1 MLKPMFSADPPIRL
15 SAVVAAMLVLV
26 SELPAQQPSDDM
38 LVITS
43 GSDTIAI
50 ERVRR
55 TATRLDGELL
65 LTGQKVR
72 ISYAARLA
80 GVGRVVSLDNE
91 FRRADA
97 PPTSKPLQTA
107 NFVFMGDSAIAEI
120 KAGDAPAQTQRI
132 KTEVGA
138 FPYTNPSFAMLE
150 PVIVTANAM
159 NQDSVSLP
167 MFYVQ
172 GGRTLPVSIVKQ
184 GRDSIRLT
192 FAPGQDAYL
201 KVSPDGKI
209 LHGGVPSQNLTVTRA
224 PATGAALF
232 VAPPDYSAPADAP
245 YTATNVTI
253 PTPMGHTLAGTLTV
267 PKGKG
272 PFPAIVT
279 ITGSGSQDRDE
290 EIWIVKGFRPFRQVA
305 DSLGRSGIAV
315 LRMDDRG
322 FGGSG
327 GDAATSTS
335 RDFANDIKAGL
346 AWLRTR
352 PEIDGNRLGLVGH
365 SEGGLIAPIVA
376 SEDPKLKG
384 IVLMAGPSQTGR
396 EILEFQNRYAIEHN
410 AAIKPESRDSAF
422 KVALAGIDSVTR
434 TNPWLKFFAEH
445 DPKATAAKVKVPT
458 LILQGATD
466 QQVTA
471 VQAEDLGKAFRSGGN
486 KDVTVKVFPNAN
498 HLFIEDP
505 SGNPAGY
512 SALKTGYIRGDVM
525 ESLVAWLKTKLLVVP
540 AT

>member
-1 MLKPMFSADPPIRL
+1 MLRIRL
-15 SAVVAAMLVLV
+15 TAIAGAIVVLA
-26 SELPAQQPSDDM
+26 SELAAQARDDM
-38 LVITS
+38 LVIMAGT
-43 GSDTIAI
+43 DTIAV

-65 LTGQKVR
+65 IIPQKIR

-80 GVGRVVSLDNE
+80 GPGRVVSLDNE
-91 FRRADA
+91 FRQANAA
-97 PPTSKPLQTA
+97 PASAPLQTV
-107 NFVFMGDSAIAEI
+107 NFVFAGDSAFAEI
-120 KAGDAPAQTQRI
+120 KQGEAPAQHQRI

-150 PVIVTANAM
+150 PAIATWLALGA
-159 NQDSVSLP
+159 DSASLP
-167 MFYVQ
+167 VFYVQ
-172 GGRTLPVSIVKQ
+172 GGRTLPMSVVKQ
-184 GRDSIRLT
+184 GPDSVKIT
-192 FAPGQDAYL
+192 FAPGQDAYV
-201 KVSPDGKI
+201 KVSKDGSI
-209 LHGGVPSQNLTVTRA
+209 LHGGVPAQKLTVTRA

-232 VAPPDYSAPADAP
+232 VAPPDYSAPANAP
-245 YTATNVTI
+245 YTATNVII

-279 ITGSGSQDRDE
+279 ITGSGAQDRDE
-290 EIWIVKGFRPFRQVA
+290 EISLVKGYRPFRQIA
-305 DSLGRSGIAV
+305 DSLGREGIAV

-327 GDAATSTS
+327 GPLATSTS
-335 RDFANDIKAGL
+335 RDFADDIKAGL

-352 PEIDGNRLGLVGH
+352 PEIDGKRLGLVGH

-376 SEDPKLKG
+376 SEDPTLKG
-384 IVLMAGPSQTGR
+384 IVLLAGPSQTGR

-410 AAIKPESRDSAF
+410 AQIRPEARDSAY
-422 KVALAGIDSVTR
+422 KAALAGIDSITKSS
-434 TNPWLKFFAEH
+434 PWLKFFAEH
-445 DPKATAAKVKVPT
+445 DPRAMAAKVKVPV
-458 LILQGATD
+458 LVLQGATD

-486 KDVTVKVFPNAN
+486 KDVTVTVFPDAN
-498 HLFIEDP
+498 HLFIQDP
-505 SGNPAGY
+505 SGNPSGY
-512 SALKTGYIRGDVM
+512 SALKDNRIRDDVM
-525 ESLVAWLKTKLLVVP
+525 QSLVGWLKSRLVVVP

>member
-65 LTGQKVR
+65 LKAQKVR
-72 ISYAARLA
+72 ISYTARLS
-80 GVGRVVSLDNE
+80 GGRPLTLDNE
-91 FRRADA
+91 LRRADA
-97 PPTSKPLQTA
+97 EPSSKPLQTF
-107 NFVFMGDSAIAEI
+107 NFRFINDSAIAEI
-120 KAGDAPAQTQRI
+120 SAGDAAPQVQRI
-132 KTEVGA
+132 KTEAGA
-138 FPYTNPSFAMLE
+138 FPYANPSFAMLE
-150 PVIVTANAM
+150 PVIVAALATK
-159 NQDSVSLP
+159 QDSVSFP

-172 GGRTLPVSIVKQ
+172 GGRTLPVSVVKQ
-184 GRDSIRLT
+184 GPDSVKMT
-192 FAPGQDAYL
+192 FAPGQDSYL
-201 KVSPDGKI
+201 KVTPDGRI
-209 LHGGVPSQNLTVTRA
+209 LHGGVPSQKLTVTRA

-232 VAPPDYSAPADAP
+232 VAPTDYSAPADAP

-267 PKGKG
+267 PRGKG

-290 EIWIVKGFRPFRQVA
+290 EIWLVKGFRPFRQIA
-305 DSLGRSGIAV
+305 DSLGRVGIAV

-327 GDAATSTS
+327 GNAATSTS
-335 RDFANDIKAGL
+335 RDFADDIKAGL

-410 AAIKPESRDSAF
+410 AQIKPEARDSMF
-422 KVALAGIDSVTR
+422 KIALRGIDSVAKSS
-434 TNPWLKFFAEH
+434 PWIKFFLDH
-445 DPKATAAKVKVPT
+445 DPKLTAAKVKTPT
-458 LILQGATD
+458 LVLQGATD

>member
-65 LTGQKVR
+65 LKAQKVR
-72 ISYAARLA
+72 ISYTARLS
-80 GVGRVVSLDNE
+80 GGRPLTLDNE
-91 FRRADA
+91 LRRADA
-97 PPTSKPLQTA
+97 EPSSKPLQTF
-107 NFVFMGDSAIAEI
+107 NFRFINDSAIAEI
-120 KAGDAPAQTQRI
+120 SAGDAAPQVQRI
-132 KTEVGA
+132 KTEAGA
-138 FPYTNPSFAMLE
+138 FPYANPSFAMLE
-150 PVIVTANAM
+150 PVIVAALATK
-159 NQDSVSLP
+159 QDSVSFP

-172 GGRTLPVSIVKQ
+172 GGRTLPVSVVKQ
-184 GRDSIRLT
+184 GPDSVKMT
-192 FAPGQDAYL
+192 FAPGQDSYL
-201 KVSPDGKI
+201 KVAPDGRI
-209 LHGGVPSQNLTVTRA
+209 LHGGVPSQKLTVTRA

-232 VAPPDYSAPADAP
+232 VAPTDYSAPADAP

-267 PKGKG
+267 PRGKG

-290 EIWIVKGFRPFRQVA
+290 EIWLVKGFRPFRQIA
-305 DSLGRSGIAV
+305 DSLGRVGIAV

-327 GDAATSTS
+327 GNAATSTS
-335 RDFANDIKAGL
+335 RDFADDIKAGL

-396 EILEFQNRYAIEHN
+396 EILEFQNRYAIDNN
-410 AAIKPESRDSAF
+410 AQIKPEARDSMF
-422 KVALAGIDSVTR
+422 RIALRGIDSVAKSS
-434 TNPWLKFFAEH
+434 PWIKFFLEH
-445 DPKATAAKVKVPT
+445 DPKLTAAKVKTPT
-458 LILQGATD
+458 LVLQGATD

>member
-1 MLKPMFSADPPIRL
+1 MLRNLVPHPPTRL
-15 SAVVAAMLVLV
+15 SVTAAMLVLAA
-26 SELPAQQPSDDM
+26 ELNGQTDDM
-38 LVITS
+38 LVIMS

-50 ERVRR
+50 ERTRR
-55 TATRLDGELL
+55 TASRLDGELL
-65 LTGQKVR
+65 LKQQKIR
-72 ISYAARLA
+72 ISYAARLV

-97 PPTSKPLQTA
+97 DAASKPLQTV
-107 NFVFMGDSAIAEI
+107 NITFVGDSAFAEI
-120 KAGDAPAQTQRI
+120 KTGDAEGQTQRF
-132 KTEVGA
+132 KSQAGA

-150 PVIVTANAM
+150 PMLLTAKASGK
-159 NQDSVSLP
+159 DSVALP
-167 MFYVQ
+167 VFYVA
-172 GGRTLPVSIVKQ
+172 GGRTMDATFVRQGPDSVKV
-184 GRDSIRLT
+184 T
-192 FAPGQDAYL
+192 FAPGQDAFL
-201 KVSPDGKI
+201 KLSPDGRI
-209 LHGGVPSQNLTVTRA
+209 LHGGVPSQKLTVTRTQ
-224 PATGAALF
+224 ATGAALF
-232 VAPPDYSAPADAP
+232 VAPPDYSAPAGAP

-279 ITGSGSQDRDE
+279 ITGSGAQDRDE
-290 EIWIVKGFRPFRQVA
+290 EISLVKGFRPFRQIA
-305 DSLGRSGIAV
+305 DSLGRAGIAV

-322 FGGSG
+322 WGGSG
-327 GDAATSTS
+327 GNMMTATS
-335 RDFANDIKAGL
+335 RDFADDIKAGL

-352 PEIDGNRLGLVGH
+352 PEIDSKRLALVGH

-376 SEDPKLKG
+376 SEDPSLSA

-422 KVALAGIDSVTR
+422 KVALVGIDSAIKTS
-434 TNPWLKFFAEH
+434 PWLKFFAEY
-445 DPKATAAKVKVPT
+445 DPRLTAAKVKTPT

-471 VQAEDLGKAFRSGGN
+471 VQAEELARALRSGGN
-486 KDVTVKVFPNAN
+486 KDVTVKIFPDAN
-498 HLFIEDP
+498 HLFIDDP
-505 SGNPAGY
+505 SGNPSGY
-512 SALKTGYIRGDVM
+512 TALKTGRIRDDVM
-525 ESLVAWLKTKLLVVP
+525 RELVGWLRAKLLVVP